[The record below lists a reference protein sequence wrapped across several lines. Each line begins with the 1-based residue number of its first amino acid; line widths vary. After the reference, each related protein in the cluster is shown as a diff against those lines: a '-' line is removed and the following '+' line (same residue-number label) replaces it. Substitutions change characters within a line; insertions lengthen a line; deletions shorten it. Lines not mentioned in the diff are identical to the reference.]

1 MKLAGDIGGTK
12 TSLALVEKGS
22 TGPLILRDET
32 FSSRHFTSFDQLLDA
47 FVGSDEVIE
56 DVCLGIAGPIMNDAC
71 KTTNLPWNIEA
82 DALRK
87 RLQTQ
92 KVTLL
97 NDLEAMALGMLELPH
112 EDWVTLQEG
121 DVAALGH
128 RAVIAAG
135 TGLGECF
142 LHWDGKGFRTMAT
155 EGGHADLAS
164 QNDLQDDLLRYL
176 RGQFHPHVSIE
187 RILSGSGFGVLYDFI
202 VTTQRAS
209 ESSKVPD
216 GNLIGGVDRNAVISQ
231 LGLEKLDPA
240 CSQALDLFVDL
251 FGAEAGNLALKGLTK
266 GGVYIGGGIA
276 PKILPA
282 LRDGRFIEA
291 FRAKGRF
298 RSLLETLPVKVATNQ
313 RAPLIGAM
321 HYWIRQETTEED
333 VPSPGLRQRRPGPIG

>member
-12 TSLALVEKGS
+12 TSLALIEKGS
-22 TGPLILRDET
+22 AGPLILREET
-32 FSSRHFTSFDQLLDA
+32 FRSHDFSSFDELLDA
-47 FVGSDEVIE
+47 FVGSEEVIE
-56 DVCLGIAGPIMNDAC
+56 DLCLGIAGPVINDAC
-71 KTTNLPWNIEA
+71 KTTNLPWNIEG

-92 KVTLL
+92 KVKLL

-112 EDWVTLQEG
+112 EDLVTLQEG
-121 DVAALGH
+121 DLKATGH

-142 LHWDGKGFRTMAT
+142 LHWDGAVFRTMAT

-187 RILSGSGFGVLYDFI
+187 RILSGGGFGLLYDFI
-202 VTTQRAS
+202 VATQRAP
-209 ESSKVPD
+209 ESSKVP
-216 GNLIGGVDRNAVISQ
+216 NENVVGGVDRNAVISQ
-231 LGLEKLDPA
+231 LGLENLDPA
-240 CSQALDLFVDL
+240 CRLALELFVD
-251 FGAEAGNLALKGLTK
+251 FYGAEAGNLALKGLTR
-266 GGVYIGGGIA
+266 GGVFIGGGIA

-291 FRAKGRF
+291 FKAKGRF
-298 RSLLETLPVKVATNQ
+298 RPLLETLPVKVATNQ

-321 HYWIRQETTEED
+321 HYWIRQEKT
-333 VPSPGLRQRRPGPIG
+333 

>member
-12 TSLALVEKGS
+12 TSLALIEKGS
-22 TGPLILRDET
+22 AGPLILREET
-32 FSSRHFTSFDQLLDA
+32 FRSHDFTSFDELLDA
-47 FVGSDEVIE
+47 FVGSEEVIE
-56 DVCLGIAGPIMNDAC
+56 DLCLGIAGPVIDDAC
-71 KTTNLPWNIEA
+71 KTTNLPWNIEG

-92 KVTLL
+92 KVKLL

-112 EDWVTLQEG
+112 EDLVTLQEG
-121 DVAALGH
+121 DLKAAGH

-142 LHWDGKGFRTMAT
+142 LHWDGAVFRTMAT

-187 RILSGSGFGVLYDFI
+187 RILSGSGFGLLYDFI
-202 VTTQRAS
+202 VATQRAP
-209 ESSKVPD
+209 ESMKVP
-216 GNLIGGVDRNAVISQ
+216 NENVVGGVDRNAVISQ

-240 CSQALDLFVDL
+240 CRLALELFVD
-251 FGAEAGNLALKGLTK
+251 FYGAEAGNLALKGLTR
-266 GGVYIGGGIA
+266 GGVFIGGGIA

-282 LRDGRFIEA
+282 LRDGRFVEA
-291 FRAKGRF
+291 FKAKGRF
-298 RSLLETLPVKVATNQ
+298 RPLLETLPVKVATNQ

-321 HYWIRQETTEED
+321 HYWIRQEKT
-333 VPSPGLRQRRPGPIG
+333 

>member
-12 TSLALVEKGS
+12 TSLALIEKGS
-22 TGPLILRDET
+22 AGPLILREET
-32 FSSRHFTSFDQLLDA
+32 FSSHDFTSFDELLDA
-47 FVGSDEVIE
+47 FIGSKNVIE
-56 DVCLGIAGPIMNDAC
+56 DVCLGIAGPVIDDAC
-71 KTTNLPWNIEA
+71 KTTNLPWHIEG

-87 RLQTQ
+87 GLQSQ
-92 KVTLL
+92 KVKLL

-112 EDWVTLQEG
+112 EDLVTLQEG
-121 DVAALGH
+121 DQKATGH

-142 LHWDGKGFRTMAT
+142 LHWDGAVFRTMAT

-176 RGQFHPHVSIE
+176 RGQFQTHVSIE

-202 VTTQRAS
+202 VASQRAA
-209 ESSKVPD
+209 ESSKVPHE
-216 GNLIGGVDRNAVISQ
+216 NVAGGVDRNAVISQ

-240 CSQALDLFVDL
+240 CRLALELFVDL
-251 FGAEAGNLALKGLTK
+251 YGAETGNLALKGLTR
-266 GGVYIGGGIA
+266 GGVFIGGGIA

-298 RSLLETLPVKVATNQ
+298 RSFLETLPVKVATNQ

-321 HYWIRQETTEED
+321 YYWIRQEKT
-333 VPSPGLRQRRPGPIG
+333 

>member
-12 TSLALVEKGS
+12 TSLALIEKGS
-22 TGPLILRDET
+22 AGPLILREET
-32 FSSRHFTSFDQLLDA
+32 FSSHDFKSFDELLDA
-47 FVGSDEVIE
+47 FIGSKNVIE
-56 DVCLGIAGPIMNDAC
+56 DVCLGIAGPVIDDAC
-71 KTTNLPWNIEA
+71 KTTNLPWHIEG

-87 RLQTQ
+87 GLQSQ
-92 KVTLL
+92 KVKLL

-112 EDWVTLQEG
+112 EDLVTLQEG
-121 DVAALGH
+121 DQKATGH

-142 LHWDGKGFRTMAT
+142 LHWDGAVFRTMAT

-176 RGQFHPHVSIE
+176 RGQFQPHVSIE

-202 VTTQRAS
+202 VATQRAA
-209 ESSKVPD
+209 ESSKVPHE
-216 GNLIGGVDRNAVISQ
+216 NVAGGVDRNAVISQ

-240 CSQALDLFVDL
+240 CRLALELFVDL
-251 FGAEAGNLALKGLTK
+251 YGAETGNLALKGLTR
-266 GGVYIGGGIA
+266 GGVFIGGGIA

-298 RSLLETLPVKVATNQ
+298 RSFLETLPVKVATNQ

-321 HYWIRQETTEED
+321 YYWIRQET
-333 VPSPGLRQRRPGPIG
+333 